1 MINEPALLLRK
12 KNAIFPEGRTSYRFK
27 NALRHK
33 VMINGETMFGP
44 GKMKKKKKVKRP
56 ATRPSE
62 MDQPET
68 DEPDRSVEE
77 MMLMGAV
84 K

>member
-1 MINEPALLLRK
+1 MVNEPALLLRK
-12 KNAIFPEGRTSYRFK
+12 KSAVYPEGRTSYRFK

-33 VMINGETMFGP
+33 VTINGQTMFGP
-44 GKMKKKKKVKRP
+44 GKMKKKKVKRP
-56 ATRPSE
+56 RAPTE
-62 MDQPET
+62 IDQPET
-68 DEPDRSVEE
+68 DEIERSVDE